1 MKKYAVT
8 WSKTYYAHGE
18 KVVEANSRVEA
29 EEMIEEMIEEN
40 IGDYEGSMQWNP
52 DENTVEAFELKD

>member
-18 KVVEANSRVEA
+18 EVIEANSRVEA
-29 EEMIEEMIEEN
+29 EEMVEEN
-40 IGDYEGSMQWNP
+40 LGDYEGSMQWNP
-52 DENTVEAFELKD
+52 DENTVEAFVLED

>member
-29 EEMIEEMIEEN
+29 EEMIEEN

-52 DENTVEAFELKD
+52 NENTVEAFELED

>member
-8 WSKTYYAHGE
+8 WSKTYYVHGE
-18 KVVEANSRVEA
+18 KVVKANSRVEA
-29 EEMIEEMIEEN
+29 EEMVEEN

-52 DENTVEAFELKD
+52 DQTTVEAFELKD